1 MKRNHHL
8 SRQAR
13 DTQHTR
19 KKRCFQSLSLS
30 YIIMYAQWGN
40 ASIPE
45 MNRCDGGWRARQ
57 PGLLRSHPMLFAP
70 TQVSN
75 KTTGLKLSSH

>member
-1 MKRNHHL
+1 
-8 SRQAR
+8 
-13 DTQHTR
+13 
-19 KKRCFQSLSLS
+19 
-30 YIIMYAQWGN
+30 MYAQWGN

>member
-19 KKRCFQSLSLS
+19 KKMHFQSLSLS
-30 YIIMYAQWGN
+30 YIMYAQWGN